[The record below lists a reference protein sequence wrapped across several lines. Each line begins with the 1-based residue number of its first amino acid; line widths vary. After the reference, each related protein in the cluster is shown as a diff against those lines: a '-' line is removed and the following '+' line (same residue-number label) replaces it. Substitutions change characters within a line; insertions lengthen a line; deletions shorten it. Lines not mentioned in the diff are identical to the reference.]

1 MVTEVKYQAAAK
13 LTPKEHERIEG
24 LVKAGYFLNISD
36 FLRAAVRDKIEAMK
50 PVLVRRVSLAAAK
63 KEVHQYIKNHPGV
76 YPDDIAE
83 ALNLDLETV
92 MDAVGKLLEE
102 KKIGEFK

>member
-1 MVTEVKYQAAAK
+1 MVTEIKYQAATK
-13 LTPKEHERIEG
+13 LTPREHRRIED
-24 LVKAGYFLNISD
+24 LVKSGYFLNISD

-50 PVLVRRVSLAAAK
+50 PVLVRKIGPAAAK
-63 KEVHQYIKNHPGV
+63 KEVHQYIKNHPGA

-92 MDAVGKLLEE
+92 MDAVGGLLGE
-102 KKIGEFK
+102 KKIGEFE